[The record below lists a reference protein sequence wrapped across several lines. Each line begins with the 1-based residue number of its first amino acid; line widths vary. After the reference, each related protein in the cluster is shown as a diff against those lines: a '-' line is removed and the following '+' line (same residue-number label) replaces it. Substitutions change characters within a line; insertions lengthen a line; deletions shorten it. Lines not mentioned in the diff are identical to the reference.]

1 MIIVALIATALFGV
15 LTVLS
20 FYYAFKP
27 YKNDD
32 VDYLDI
38 IIFDYIEVLAILF
51 VFIDWFCN
59 KLFPKH
65 HLVMFRIFMFINGI
79 LLTLIIALFWYFV
92 YTEPN

>member
-1 MIIVALIATALFGV
+1 MIIIALIATALFGV
-15 LTVLS
+15 FTVLS